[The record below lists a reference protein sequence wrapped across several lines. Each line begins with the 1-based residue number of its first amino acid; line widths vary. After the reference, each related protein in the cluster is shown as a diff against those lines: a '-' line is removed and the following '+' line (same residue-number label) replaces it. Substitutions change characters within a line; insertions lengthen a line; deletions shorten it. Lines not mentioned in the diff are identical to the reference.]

1 MKKIDHIEGMSCD
14 HCVARVEKALSEV
27 PGVKKA
33 KVNLKKAN
41 AKVKYDEQLVTD
53 EDIIAKVTEVGYTAT
68 VE

>member
-1 MKKIDHIEGMSCD
+1 MSCD

-33 KVNLKKAN
+33 KVILKKAN

>member
-1 MKKIDHIEGMSCD
+1 MKKIYHIEGMSCD

-41 AKVKYDEQLVTD
+41 AKVKYDEQLVT
-53 EDIIAKVTEVGYTAT
+53 AKRPN
-68 VE
+68 

>member
-1 MKKIDHIEGMSCD
+1 MKKIYHIEGMSCN
-14 HCVARVEKALSEV
+14 HCVARVENAVSEM

-53 EDIIAKVTEVGYTAT
+53 DDIIAKITETGYTAT